1 MGDIELGEDV
11 REQIE
16 LLRRQSRRSRLFVD
30 KGDEALRIWVFAFL
44 DEFEHGQSPDSSEL
58 RS

>member
-16 LLRRQSRRSRLFVD
+16 PLRRQSRRSRLCVD
-30 KGDEALRIWVFAFL
+30 KGDEALRIWFFAFL
-44 DEFEHGQSPDSSEL
+44 DEFEHGQSPNSSKL